1 MGFFTPQ
8 TRIIRLNENQERAIN
23 AIMFGEN
30 YMLIAEEQD
39 GRAFID
45 MNVSNELLAMGLKS
59 ACENNPQFLDFLTNL
74 VIDLHTE
81 KK

>member
-8 TRIIRLNENQERAIN
+8 TRIIRLNEKQERAIN

-39 GRAFID
+39 GSAFID
-45 MNVSNELLAMGLKS
+45 MNVSNELLTTGLKS
-59 ACENNPQFLDFLTNL
+59 ACENNPQFLDFITDL